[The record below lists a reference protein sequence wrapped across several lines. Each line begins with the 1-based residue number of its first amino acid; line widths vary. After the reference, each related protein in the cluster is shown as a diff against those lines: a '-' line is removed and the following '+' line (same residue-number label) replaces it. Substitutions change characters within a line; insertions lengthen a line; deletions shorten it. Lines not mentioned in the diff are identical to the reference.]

1 MPRRLMLS
9 AQPTTVASAAQPT
22 AFVRRWSDGLPVL
35 RGETVLLRGLR
46 DPDAVSL
53 FPHLHTPAVREFV
66 APPPA
71 SVDALA
77 SFIGWTREQHRT
89 GAGITFGIVPG
100 GAAGVVGVI
109 QLWPIEPDFSVA
121 EWGFVLAERYWG
133 TGVFEQS
140 ARLALDFAFGA
151 LGVERLEARAVR
163 SNERAQQALRRLG
176 ATEEG
181 ILRHGFKH
189 SSGWVDQVM
198 WSVLS
203 EEWRSRDMP
212 GRMTCPEERRP

>member
-1 MPRRLMLS
+1 MPRRLLLS
-9 AQPTTVASAAQPT
+9 LPPTTVAPAAQPT
-22 AFVRRWSDGLPVL
+22 AVVRGWSDGPPVL
-35 RGETVLLRGLR
+35 RGETVLLRGLV

-71 SVDALA
+71 SVDALTL
-77 SFIGWTREQHRT
+77 FIRWTREQHRSGT
-89 GAGITFGIVPG
+89 GVTFGIVPG
-100 GAAGVVGVI
+100 DADGAMGVI
-109 QLWPIEPDFSVA
+109 QLWPIEPDYSVA

-133 TGVFEQS
+133 TGAFEQS
-140 ARLALDFAFGA
+140 ARLALDFAFGT

-176 ATEEG
+176 AKAEG

-189 SSGWVDQVM
+189 KSGWVDQVM

-203 EEWRSRDMP
+203 DEWRSRDTSA
-212 GRMTCPEERRP
+212 RSTCPEERRP